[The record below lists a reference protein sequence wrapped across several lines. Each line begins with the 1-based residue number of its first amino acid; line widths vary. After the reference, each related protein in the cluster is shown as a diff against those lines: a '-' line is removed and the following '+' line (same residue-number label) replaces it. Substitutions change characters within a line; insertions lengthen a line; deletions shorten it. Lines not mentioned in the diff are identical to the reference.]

1 MTFREIISLM
11 SRGMVGDDVRGGVEL
26 DPPSVHGF
34 HRPRSCLTLRTQDRK
49 SGVGRGPEGTLG
61 YI

>member
-1 MTFREIISLM
+1 M